1 MQIMPDLKPIK
12 IATLGVAKDFRASL
26 IPVTIQSLGYSPI
39 WSAPSDCELL
49 IYGPFFAEKKTR
61 NWVPKP
67 LRPLFEL
74 ETGGSQSQ
82 KVSGAN
88 QAPSLLITGENV
100 RHDFQNCDYS
110 ISFDLGI
117 SNPHH
122 FRMPYWMEMID
133 WSHEGI
139 HGNQNPRYGQLL
151 TIERLMQP
159 LGNTFLE
166 RKRAAAFLSSHMR
179 EPRNTLFNAV
189 NSVLPVN
196 GFGPHFN
203 KDIKS
208 HHHSGI
214 LKEVLLQDFAF
225 NLCPENAMY
234 PGYYTEKIPEAF
246 FAKCLPI
253 TWADENV
260 KVDFNPN
267 AFINLAPMSW
277 CNFSPLKDIINS
289 PHTLAQYASQAL
301 LLKAPSIL
309 PFRDFVKRVLED
321 AST

>member
-1 MQIMPDLKPIK
+1 MKNIR
-12 IATLGVAKDFRASL
+12 IATIGSPIDYRQSL
-26 IPVTIQSLGYSPI
+26 LPIITQSLGYQVN
-39 WSAPSDCELL
+39 WVAPKESDLL
-49 IYGPFFAEKKTR
+49 IVGPFANPNPKKLS
-61 NWVPKP
+61 WCPKP
-67 LRPLFEL
+67 LRPAAKPLNQFLTRVMGIRKNAPLKLF
-74 ETGGSQSQ
+74 QS
-82 KVSGAN
+82 
-88 QAPSLLITGENV
+88 GENI
-100 RHDFQNCDYS
+100 RHDIHQPDYS
-110 ISFDLGI
+110 ISFDLNI
-117 SNPHH
+117 ESDKH
-122 FRMPYWMEMID
+122 FRLPYWMEMID

-139 HGNQNPRYGQLL
+139 RGNQNPRYGQLL

-159 LGNTFLE
+159 LGSSFLQ
-166 RKRAAAFLSSHMR
+166 RKRVAAFLSSHMR

-189 NSVLPVN
+189 NRVLPVS
-196 GFGPHFN
+196 GFGPYFN

-208 HHHSGI
+208 HHLSGI
-214 LKEVLLQDFAF
+214 VKEVLLRDFAF

-260 KVDFNPN
+260 KVDFNPD

-289 PHTLAQYASQAL
+289 PQALDQYASQAL

-309 PFRDFVKRVLED
+309 PFRDFMKRILQD
-321 AST
+321 ASS

>member
-1 MQIMPDLKPIK
+1 MENIR
-12 IATLGVAKDFRASL
+12 IATIGSPIDYRQSL
-26 IPVTIQSLGYSPI
+26 LPIIAQSLGYQVNWVNPKE
-39 WSAPSDCELL
+39 SDLL
-49 IYGPFFAEKKTR
+49 IVGPFADPNPKQLS
-61 NWVPKP
+61 WCPKP
-67 LRPLFEL
+67 LRPAVKPLNHMLTRAMGGRKNTPLKLF
-74 ETGGSQSQ
+74 QS
-82 KVSGAN
+82 A
-88 QAPSLLITGENV
+88 ENI
-100 RHDFQNCDYS
+100 RHDIHQPDYS
-110 ISFDLGI
+110 VSFDLNI
-117 SNPHH
+117 ESNKH
-122 FRMPYWMEMID
+122 FRLPYWMEMID

-189 NSVLPVN
+189 NSVLLVN
-196 GFGPHFN
+196 GFGPYFN

-214 LKEVLLQDFAF
+214 VKEVLLQDFAF

-289 PHTLAQYASQAL
+289 PHTLAQYTSQAL

-309 PFRDFVKRVLED
+309 PFREFVKRVLED

>member
-1 MQIMPDLKPIK
+1 MKNIR
-12 IATLGVAKDFRASL
+12 IATIGSPIDYRQSL
-26 IPVTIQSLGYSPI
+26 LPIIAQSLGYQVNWVNPKE
-39 WSAPSDCELL
+39 SDLL
-49 IYGPFFAEKKTR
+49 IVGPFADPNPKQLS
-61 NWVPKP
+61 WCPKP
-67 LRPLFEL
+67 LRPAVKPLNQML
-74 ETGGSQSQ
+74 TRAMGGSKNTPLKLFQS
-82 KVSGAN
+82 A
-88 QAPSLLITGENV
+88 ENI
-100 RHDFQNCDYS
+100 RHDIHQPDYS
-110 ISFDLGI
+110 VSFDLNI
-117 SNPHH
+117 ESNKH
-122 FRMPYWMEMID
+122 FRLPYWMEMID
-133 WSHEGI
+133 WSHEGV

-179 EPRNTLFNAV
+179 EPRNTLFKAV

-196 GFGPHFN
+196 CFGPHFN

-214 LKEVLLQDFAF
+214 VKEVLLQDFAF

-289 PHTLAQYASQAL
+289 PHMLAQYASQAL
-301 LLKAPSIL
+301 LLQAPSIL

-321 AST
+321 ART